1 MTDAADTKS
10 KPIWLRLWP
19 LYLIAGGLVAAWA
32 FGLFDYL
39 SLETLRRQQAAL
51 RAFVEDNLILAI
63 AAYIGIYTASTV
75 FMLPGALW
83 ITITG
88 GFLFGL
94 AGGTLA
100 TVIGATFGASLLFLA
115 AKTSLGGFMRKIAS
129 GYAEKVRTEFQNSPM
144 AYMFAMRF
152 IPAMPFPVANILP
165 AILGAKYRDYAITT
179 ALGIVPGVV
188 AYTWAGAGLGATF
201 AKGEDPDLASVFQ
214 NLLPAAIALGVVS
227 LLPVAW
233 KKFFPK
239 KANQIE
245 EAA

>member
-1 MTDAADTKS
+1 MTEETQHAS
-10 KPIWLRLWP
+10 RPLWLRLWP
-19 LYLIAGGLVAAWA
+19 LYLIAGGLIAAWF

-39 SLETLRRQQAAL
+39 SLETLRQQQASL

-63 AAYIGIYTASTV
+63 AAYVGVYAASTV

-83 ITITG
+83 ITISG

-100 TVIGATFGASLLFLA
+100 TVVGATLGASLLFLA
-115 AKTSLGGFMRKIAS
+115 AKTSLGSFMRKIAS
-129 GYAEKVRTEFQNSPM
+129 GYADKVRTEFQNSPM

-152 IPAMPFPVANILP
+152 IPAMPFP

-179 ALGIVPGVV
+179 ALGIIPGVI
-188 AYTWAGAGLGATF
+188 AYTWVGAGLGATF

>member
-1 MTDAADTKS
+1 MTEETQHAS
-10 KPIWLRLWP
+10 RPLWLRLWP
-19 LYLIAGGLVAAWA
+19 LYLIACGLIAAW
-32 FGLFDYL
+32 FSGLFDYL
-39 SLETLRRQQAAL
+39 SLETLRQQQASL

-63 AAYIGIYTASTV
+63 AAYVGVYAASTV

-83 ITITG
+83 ITISG

-100 TVIGATFGASLLFLA
+100 TVVGATLGASLLFLA

-129 GYAEKVRTEFQNSPM
+129 GYADKVRTEFQNSPM

-179 ALGIVPGVV
+179 ALGIIPGVI
-188 AYTWAGAGLGATF
+188 AYTWVGAGLGATF

-214 NLLPAAIALGVVS
+214 NLLPAAIALGIVS

>member
-39 SLETLRRQQAAL
+39 SLETLRQQQAAL

-188 AYTWAGAGLGATF
+188 AYTWVGAGLGATF

>member
-1 MTDAADTKS
+1 MTEETQHAS
-10 KPIWLRLWP
+10 RPLWLRLWP
-19 LYLIAGGLVAAWA
+19 LYLIAGGLIAAWF

-39 SLETLRRQQAAL
+39 SLETLRQQQASL

-63 AAYIGIYTASTV
+63 AAYVGVYAASTV

-83 ITITG
+83 ITISG

-94 AGGTLA
+94 AGGTL
-100 TVIGATFGASLLFLA
+100 GASLLFLA
-115 AKTSLGGFMRKIAS
+115 AKTSLGSFMRKIAS
-129 GYAEKVRTEFQNSPM
+129 GYADKVRTEFQNSPM

-179 ALGIVPGVV
+179 ALGIIPGVI
-188 AYTWAGAGLGATF
+188 AYTWVGAGLGATF

>member
-1 MTDAADTKS
+1 
-10 KPIWLRLWP
+10 
-19 LYLIAGGLVAAWA
+19 
-32 FGLFDYL
+32 
-39 SLETLRRQQAAL
+39 
-51 RAFVEDNLILAI
+51 
-63 AAYIGIYTASTV
+63 
-75 FMLPGALW
+75 
-83 ITITG
+83 
-88 GFLFGL
+88 
-94 AGGTLA
+94 
-100 TVIGATFGASLLFLA
+100 
-115 AKTSLGGFMRKIAS
+115 S
-129 GYAEKVRTEFQNSPM
+129 GYADKVRTEFQNSPM

-179 ALGIVPGVV
+179 ALGIIPGVI
-188 AYTWAGAGLGATF
+188 AYTWVGAGLGATF

>member
-1 MTDAADTKS
+1 MTDPAPS
-10 KPIWLRLWP
+10 PSRRLWLRLWP
-19 LYLIAGGLVAAWA
+19 LYLIAGGLIAAWTL
-32 FGLFDYL
+32 GLFDYL
-39 SLETLRRQQAAL
+39 SLETLRQQQASL

-63 AAYIGIYTASTV
+63 AAYIGVYTATTV
-75 FMLPGALW
+75 FMIPGALW

-94 AGGTLA
+94 AGGTIA
-100 TVIGATFGASLLFLA
+100 TVIGATLGASLLFLA
-115 AKTSLGGFMRKIAS
+115 AKTSLGGFVRKVAS
-129 GYAEKVRTEFQNSPM
+129 GYADKVRSEFQDSPM

-152 IPAMPFPVANILP
+152 IPALPFPVANILP
-165 AILGAKYRDYAITT
+165 AILGAKYRDYAFTT
-179 ALGIVPGVV
+179 ALGIIPGVI
-188 AYTWAGAGLGATF
+188 AYTWVGAGLGATF
-201 AKGEDPDLASVFQ
+201 ARGEDPDLASVFQ

>member
-1 MTDAADTKS
+1 MTDPAPS
-10 KPIWLRLWP
+10 PSRPLWLRLWP
-19 LYLIAGGLVAAWA
+19 LYLIAGGLIAAWA
-32 FGLFDYL
+32 LGLFDYL
-39 SLETLRRQQAAL
+39 SLETLRQQQASL

-63 AAYIGIYTASTV
+63 AAYIGVYTATTV
-75 FMLPGALW
+75 FMIPGALW

-94 AGGTLA
+94 AGGTIA
-100 TVIGATFGASLLFLA
+100 TVIGATLGASLLFLA
-115 AKTSLGGFMRKIAS
+115 AKTSLGGFVRKVAR
-129 GYAEKVRTEFQNSPM
+129 GYADKVRSEFQDSPM

-152 IPAMPFPVANILP
+152 IPALPFPVANILP
-165 AILGAKYRDYAITT
+165 AILGAKYRDYAVTT
-179 ALGIVPGVV
+179 ALGIIPGVI
-188 AYTWAGAGLGATF
+188 AYTWVGAGLGATF
-201 AKGEDPDLASVFQ
+201 ARGEDPDLASVFQ